1 VAAPRSPLCLAG
13 LPSLLY
19 PVAVAVQSAPV
30 FRFRRSEALSSPDT
44 NSATFPFLG
53 SNMALS
59 SWRVGG
65 NASDDDG
72 DVVRPAASVRQGDQ
86 DLASRLRIARF
97 DHDAMNVIVFHVVD
111 EAVAA
116 HQDIVSGFH

>member
-1 VAAPRSPLCLAG
+1 AP
-13 LPSLLY
+13 
-19 PVAVAVQSAPV
+19 
-30 FRFRRSEALSSPDT
+30 
-44 NSATFPFLG
+44 FPFLV

-72 DVVRPAASVRQGDQ
+72 EVVRPAASVRQGDQ
-86 DLASRLRIARF
+86 DLARRLRIARF
-97 DHDAMNVIVFHVVD
+97 DHDAMNVIVFDVGD

-116 HQDIVSGFH
+116 PQDVVSGFHRETSDVRGDMVLDSEGHRDLVLTLLLYGLLGRGV